1 MNWQGPQW
9 PQWRQW
15 RQWRA
20 EHWVRDRERAQRRQR
35 GRRRF
40 SRFVAFLG
48 LALIGGPSAFIGVVC
63 SGGGTQPPRE
73 MIAPFPMP
81 ARDES
86 LTFLTVPERLVVAQT
101 DEYARHL
108 SQARPSTFPYFTAA
122 RDYWGAVNTACGVTT
137 QEYPFNPGQQITLG
151 ILGAGHTAEQVV
163 KGIYEGT
170 LGRVTEWLSSTD
182 TPEDRFAA
190 DTVRELARFQHGA
203 PWQQFPFGARLQ
215 QLWAGTPM
223 WGPHLVRK
231 WERRAVLSAE
241 YGVKALCASAA
252 RLIAATPADK
262 DTARLH
268 AWVGGATPAV
278 LQANGAEIVSTVGP
292 GSFNVTLPRGD
303 AFTRSLVGLVGGG
316 VKILDVAGNDEIALT
331 AIVRQP
337 ASGPAA
343 GAAGADDP
351 PPAGRVLASDALL
364 TEPAA
369 RRLTVRAPLARLADV
384 SAWLQRRGAVLEQ
397 IYDY

>member
-1 MNWQGPQW
+1 MNWQW
-9 PQWRQW
+9 PQWRRW
-15 RQWRA
+15 NADTWPRDRARA
-20 EHWVRDRERAQRRQR
+20 ERRQR

-48 LALIGGPSAFIGVVC
+48 LLLIGGPSAFVGVVC

-86 LTFLTVPERLVVAQT
+86 LTFLAVPERLVVAQA
-101 DEYARHL
+101 DEYARYLTH
-108 SQARPSTFPYFTAA
+108 ARPSAFPYFTAA
-122 RDYWGAVNTACGVTT
+122 RDYWGAFHTACGVTT
-137 QEYPFNPGQQITLG
+137 QEYPFNAGQQITLG

-163 KGIYEGT
+163 KGVYEGT
-170 LGRVTEWLSSTD
+170 VGRLAEWLFSTD

-190 DTVRELARFQHGA
+190 ATAGELARFERGA

-223 WGPHLVRK
+223 WGPHVLRK
-231 WERRAVLSAE
+231 WERRVALSAE
-241 YGVKALCASAA
+241 YGVKAICASAA
-252 RLIAATPADK
+252 RLLAATPSDK

-278 LQANGAEIVSTVGP
+278 LQANGVEIVSTVGP
-292 GSFNVTLPRGD
+292 GSFIVTLPRGD
-303 AFTRSLVGLVGGG
+303 AFTRSLSGLVGGG

-331 AIVRQP
+331 AIVRP
-337 ASGPAA
+337 APA
-343 GAAGADDP
+343 GAAAAVDEA
-351 PPAGRVLASDALL
+351 PPAGRVLSSVPLL
-364 TEPAA
+364 TEPSA
-369 RRLTVRAPLARLADV
+369 RRLTVRTPLARLADV
-384 SAWLQRRGAVLEQ
+384 TAWLQRQSAAIEQ

>member
-1 MNWQGPQW
+1 MNWT
-9 PQWRQW
+9 WRRW
-15 RQWRA
+15 RS
-20 EHWVRDRERAQRRQR
+20 ESWVRDRERVERWQR

-48 LALIGGPSAFIGVVC
+48 LLLIGGPSAFIGIIC

-108 SQARPSTFPYFTAA
+108 AHARPSTFPYFTAA

-137 QEYPFNPGQQITLG
+137 QEYAFNAGQQITLG
-151 ILGAGHTAEQVV
+151 ILGAGHTAEQIL
-163 KGIYEGT
+163 KGAYEGT
-170 LGRVTEWLSSTD
+170 LGRFTEWLSSTD

-190 DTVRELARFQHGA
+190 ATVGELARFERGA

-223 WGPHLVRK
+223 WGPHVIRK
-231 WERRAVLSAE
+231 WERRAVLSLE

-252 RLIAATPADK
+252 RLVAATPPDK
-262 DTARLH
+262 DTARLY

-292 GSFNVTLPRGD
+292 GSFIVTLPRGD
-303 AFTRSLVGLVGGG
+303 AFTRSLVGLIGGG
-316 VKILDVAGNDEIALT
+316 VKVLDVAGNDEIALT
-331 AIVRQP
+331 AIVR
-337 ASGPAA
+337 PAA
-343 GAAGADDP
+343 GAATAEDA

-369 RRLTVRAPLARLADV
+369 RRLTLRAPLARLAEM
-384 SAWLQRRGAVLEQ
+384 ATWLQRRGSVLEQ
-397 IYDY
+397 LYDY

>member
-1 MNWQGPQW
+1 MNWT
-9 PQWRQW
+9 WRRW
-15 RQWRA
+15 RS
-20 EHWVRDRERAQRRQR
+20 ESWVRDRERVERWQR

-48 LALIGGPSAFIGVVC
+48 LLLIGGPSAFIGIIC

-108 SQARPSTFPYFTAA
+108 AHARPSTFPYFTAA

-137 QEYPFNPGQQITLG
+137 QEYAFNAGQQITLG
-151 ILGAGHTAEQVV
+151 ILGAGHTAEQIL
-163 KGIYEGT
+163 KGAYEGT
-170 LGRVTEWLSSTD
+170 LGRFTEWLSSTD

-190 DTVRELARFQHGA
+190 ATVGELARFERGA

-223 WGPHLVRK
+223 WGPHVIRK
-231 WERRAVLSAE
+231 WERRAVLSLE

-252 RLIAATPADK
+252 RLVAATPPDK

-292 GSFNVTLPRGD
+292 GSFIVTLPRGD
-303 AFTRSLVGLVGGG
+303 AFTRSLVGLIGGG
-316 VKILDVAGNDEIALT
+316 VKVLDVAGNDEIALT
-331 AIVRQP
+331 AIVRQSDP
-337 ASGPAA
+337 GPERAA
-343 GAAGADDP
+343 AAEDS

-369 RRLTVRAPLARLADV
+369 RRLTLRAPLARLGDLA
-384 SAWLQRRGAVLEQ
+384 AWLQRRGAVLEQ
-397 IYDY
+397 LYDY